1 MTFKSPNRKDSTVDS
16 QSTYKNLNLL
26 NYMLFKEKKGSLGL
40 KLDLPKQ
47 QVKIS
52 INTSRQVANAVSKG
66 SK

>member
-1 MTFKSPNRKDSTVDS
+1 VDS

-40 KLDLPKQ
+40 KLDLPREK
-47 QVKIS
+47 VKNN